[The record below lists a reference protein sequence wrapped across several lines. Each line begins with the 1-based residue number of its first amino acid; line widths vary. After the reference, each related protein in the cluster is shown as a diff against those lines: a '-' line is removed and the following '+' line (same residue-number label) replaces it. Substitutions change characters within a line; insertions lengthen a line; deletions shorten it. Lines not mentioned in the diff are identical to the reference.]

1 MRNRPFR
8 RLWVALGL
16 SSLGNWLGLLATGL
30 FARNLFE
37 GSAAQGAAFGG
48 VIVVRLLPA
57 LLPLAGVLAD
67 RFDRRLT
74 MVVSD
79 ALRFALFASI
89 PLAGMVLSP
98 GPAVTWALVAT
109 FLTGTITM
117 LWMPAQEAAVP
128 DLVPGRVGATTRLT
142 LVTTYGIT
150 PVIAALLLA
159 CLSRAMLLL
168 AGNDPSRLPVSPV
181 DVALYLTALTFLAA
195 AVVVWT
201 IRGIGR
207 PAPREGTVARGTG
220 LFGSLLDGWRFMR
233 GTPMARGLLLDIG
246 GAFAAGGVVVGVA
259 PFYASS
265 LGGGDAT
272 FAILFAVVFLG
283 LAAGMALGP
292 TLVRTLSR
300 RRWFALSIAG
310 AGAAV
315 TALAVAPHLA
325 VAVPL
330 AALVGV
336 GAGMAFLAGT
346 TLLGAEVA
354 DDVRGRMFAFVQSAG
369 RVVLMIAITLA
380 SVLGGVGGSRRVAGL
395 VPINTS
401 RVLLL
406 VAGLLAIGAGVVA
419 FRRMDDR
426 PGVPVL
432 RDLLAALRGRPLG
445 RPVEERYP
453 DGLFV
458 VFEGGEGAGKS
469 TQAVKLAAWLRVE
482 GGRETVL
489 TREPGATQVG
499 ARIRGILLDK
509 SSDGLAPRAEALL
522 YAADRAHH
530 VASVIRPAL
539 ARGEVVISD
548 RYIDSSLAYQ
558 GAGRALPTDEIAWLS
573 EWATGGLVPDL
584 VVLLDVAPSVGLG
597 RVSERGEADRLEAE
611 ATTFHQRVRESFLDL
626 ATMNSQRYLVLDAS
640 GDPDALADAVR
651 QRVSGLLAARTPGVA
666 PADRD
671 AAEPVP
677 AGAVPADAAPAEP
690 DVVVPVPAGAVPA
703 DAVPAEP
710 DVVVPV
716 PAGAVPAD
724 AAPAE
729 PDVVVPVPADAVPAE
744 PDVVV
749 SVPADAVPAEPV
761 TAGAVPTDP
770 GLAVPAAEVPAGLEP
785 DAETTAPIPLP
796 IAAGRPR
803 TAVDTVDPAET
814 TAVMPIVT
822 APEPSAPE
830 PSEPGPSEPAAA
842 SPRADATLVMPAI
855 RDEPAD
861 GADATK
867 SFPAVKEK
875 TLTSPDTTE
884 ELPRPAVPGQ
894 PVDGGRDS
902 RRTGTGQ

>member
-1 MRNRPFR
+1 
-8 RLWVALGL
+8 
-16 SSLGNWLGLLATGL
+16 
-30 FARNLFE
+30 
-37 GSAAQGAAFGG
+37 
-48 VIVVRLLPA
+48 
-57 LLPLAGVLAD
+57 
-67 RFDRRLT
+67 
-74 MVVSD
+74 
-79 ALRFALFASI
+79 
-89 PLAGMVLSP
+89 
-98 GPAVTWALVAT
+98 
-109 FLTGTITM
+109 
-117 LWMPAQEAAVP
+117 
-128 DLVPGRVGATTRLT
+128 
-142 LVTTYGIT
+142 
-150 PVIAALLLA
+150 
-159 CLSRAMLLL
+159 
-168 AGNDPSRLPVSPV
+168 
-181 DVALYLTALTFLAA
+181 
-195 AVVVWT
+195 
-201 IRGIGR
+201 
-207 PAPREGTVARGTG
+207 
-220 LFGSLLDGWRFMR
+220 
-233 GTPMARGLLLDIG
+233 
-246 GAFAAGGVVVGVA
+246 
-259 PFYASS
+259 
-265 LGGGDAT
+265 
-272 FAILFAVVFLG
+272 
-283 LAAGMALGP
+283 MALGP

-315 TALAVAPHLA
+315 AALAVAPHLA

-354 DDVRGRMFAFVQSAG
+354 DDVRGRMFAFVQPAG

-611 ATTFHQRVRESFLDL
+611 ATAFHQRVRESFLDL

-710 DVVVPV
+710 DVVVS
-716 PAGAVPAD
+716 VPAD

-729 PDVVVPVPADAVPAE
+729 PDVV
-744 PDVVV
+744 
-749 SVPADAVPAEPV
+749 
-761 TAGAVPTDP
+761 GAVPTDP